1 MNSSKTVPSSVIA
14 SLTEEVLQKGGVFSF
29 AVRGISMRP
38 VLQDGDRIEVGPL
51 QKEGLVPGRIL
62 VYRGDEEQVTV
73 HRLVKLETQDG
84 GTTCWISP
92 DTGPLCV
99 EKVSLDRV
107 LGVVQ
112 RVFRKDEELF
122 LDRGWRFWW
131 GRLLIVG
138 LRYPWILK
146 ILFRLGRI
154 GRRFFLIDFR

>member
-1 MNSSKTVPSSVIA
+1 MSGSHTVPVSVIA

-38 VLQDGDRIEVGPL
+38 LLQDGDRIEVGPL
-51 QKEGLVPGRIL
+51 QKEKLVPGKIL
-62 VYRGDEEQVTV
+62 VYRGGEDGITV
-73 HRLVKLETQDG
+73 HRFMKLETQDG
-84 GTTCWISP
+84 GATCWISP

-112 RVFRKDEELF
+112 RVFRGNQELF

-131 GRLLIVG
+131 GRFLTFG
-138 LRYPWILK
+138 FWHPWILR
-146 ILFRLGRI
+146 ILFGLGRI
-154 GRRFFLIDFR
+154 GRRFFPD